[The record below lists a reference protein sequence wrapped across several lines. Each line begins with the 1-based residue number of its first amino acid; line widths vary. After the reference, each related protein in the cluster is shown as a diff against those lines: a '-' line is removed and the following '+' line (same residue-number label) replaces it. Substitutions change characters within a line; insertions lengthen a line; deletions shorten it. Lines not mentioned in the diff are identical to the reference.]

1 MPAAVVP
8 IVLSYIK
15 WRHEENSWNSFSES
29 SMCICYGMYDIIDS
43 EGWLDQKE
51 TLDKYNPYEIQNPI
65 IDINC
70 ISALKFRAKVTSD
83 TG

>member
-1 MPAAVVP
+1 
-8 IVLSYIK
+8 
-15 WRHEENSWNSFSES
+15 
-29 SMCICYGMYDIIDS
+29 MYDIIDS